1 MSNPIADQFEVDST
15 SRLHLQR
22 FMKWLFS
29 QHFSSTHQM
38 ASPESV
44 IFNALND
51 MAFSAAHP
59 GVAGKNELSTIVDKY
74 EEWLKLGEPA

>member
-1 MSNPIADQFEVDST
+1 MSNPIADQFEVDPT

-29 QHFSSTHQM
+29 QHFSDTHQM

-51 MAFSAAHP
+51 MAFSSAHP
-59 GVAGKNELSTIVDKY
+59 NVASKNELSMIVDKY
-74 EEWLKLGEPA
+74 EEWLRLGEPA